1 MGSCFAENIG
11 DKLLKLK
18 INASINPL
26 GIAYNPVSIADLLT
40 TDINEFL
47 KTRNTN
53 HGLYF
58 NYLLHSEFNNTNQKE
73 FESKLRNQ
81 FETLNTAVLDSKH
94 VFISLGTAWI
104 YQLKENGLIVNN
116 CHKQPSDLFNKEL
129 LSVDDTIVALHRIM
143 DKLPDHQVTFTVSPI
158 RHLRDGFR
166 DNTLSKSI
174 LHLAT
179 EKICQTYSNATYF
192 PSYEL
197 MMDDLRDYRFY
208 EPDMLHPNDQGIEY
222 IWEFFKQ
229 SFFTEESRTQVES
242 RIKLLQSV
250 HHKAFQSHSDQ
261 HQKFLKKLKRKLEEH
276 GTLFQEEIK
285 LVNDQLLP

>member
-11 DKLLKLK
+11 KKLLKLK
-18 INASINPL
+18 ISASINPL
-26 GIAYNPVSIADLLT
+26 GIAYNPVSIANILTADL
-40 TDINEFL
+40 NEL
-47 KTRNTN
+47 LQSKPTN

-58 NYLLHSEFNNTNQKE
+58 NYLLHSDFNKTNQKE
-73 FESKLRNQ
+73 FESKLKHQ
-81 FETLNTAVLDSKH
+81 FESLNNSIRDSKH

-116 CHKQPSDLFNKEL
+116 CHKQPSDLFKKDL
-129 LSVDDTIVALHRIM
+129 LPVDDTIVALQRIM
-143 DKLPDHQVTFTVSPI
+143 DKFPDHQVTFTVSPI

-208 EPDMLHPNDQGIEY
+208 ESDMLHPNDQGIEY
-222 IWEFFKQ
+222 IWQFFKQ
-229 SFFTEESRTQVES
+229 SFFTEESRTQLES
-242 RIKLLQSV
+242 RMKLLQSL
-250 HHKAFQSHSDQ
+250 HHKAFHIHSDQ
-261 HQKFLKKLKRKLEEH
+261 HQIFLKKLKGKLEEH

-285 LVNDQLLP
+285 LVNDQLLS